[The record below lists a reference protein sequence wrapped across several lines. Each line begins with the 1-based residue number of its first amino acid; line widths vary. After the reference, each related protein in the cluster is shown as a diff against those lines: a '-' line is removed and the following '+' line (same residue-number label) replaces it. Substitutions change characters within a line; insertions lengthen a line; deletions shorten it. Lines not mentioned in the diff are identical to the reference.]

1 MGEVRDFGDVACDLA
16 ERLGFPLGVANKE
29 EFVRYACE
37 HTPGVK
43 EAGGFEYMKKN
54 GVWHDPKAKPKFF
67 SYKKIVKPAAYQKD
81 TVAYDEETGVYW
93 DWKKAKMKSAE
104 EAMAK
109 GYTHTKGSY
118 KAYVG
123 QKIGYNVYSGFK
135 PDKINKSGYMELYS
149 SIMEEKGLAPLPTWV
164 AVPEHQTM
172 GAKDLILTTFKVS
185 TQIHSR
191 SQNCKWLT
199 EIYHDNPAWINPVT
213 ATDLGIANDD
223 AIKVTSSVG
232 SITTKARVTP
242 AVVPGVIA
250 ISHHCGHWEYGRYAS
265 ANKSPMGAEDAEDKR
280 KWWTENGVHP
290 NWIIPNAPDP
300 INGQL
305 RFMDTVVQVV
315 KV

>member
-1 MGEVRDFGDVACDLA
+1 M
-16 ERLGFPLGVANKE
+16 GFPLGVANKE

-43 EAGGFEYMKKN
+43 EAGGFEYMKQN
-54 GVWHDPKAKPKFF
+54 GVWHDPNAKPKFF
-67 SYKKIVKPAAYQKD
+67 SYKKVLKPEAYMKD
-81 TVAYDEETGVYW
+81 TVVFDEETGTYW

-109 GYTHTKGSY
+109 GYVHTKKSY
-118 KAYVG
+118 GAYVG
-123 QKIGYNVYSGFK
+123 QRIGATVYSGFK
-135 PDKINKSGYMELYS
+135 PDKVNKSGYMELYS
-149 SIMEEKGLAPLPTWV
+149 SLMEEKGLPPLPTWTQ
-164 AVPEHQTM
+164 APEHLAM
-172 GAKDLILTTFKVS
+172 GPKDLILTTFKVGA
-185 TQIHSR
+185 QIHSR

-199 EIYHDNPAWINPVT
+199 EIYHDNPGWINPVT
-213 ATDLGIANDD
+213 AANLGIANGD

-232 SITTKARVTP
+232 AITTQARVTP

-265 ANKSPMGAEDAEDKR
+265 PSKAPMGAEDGGDHR
-280 KWWTENGVHP
+280 KWWSKNGVHP

-300 INGQL
+300 VAGQL
-305 RFMDTVVQVV
+305 RWFDTVVQVV